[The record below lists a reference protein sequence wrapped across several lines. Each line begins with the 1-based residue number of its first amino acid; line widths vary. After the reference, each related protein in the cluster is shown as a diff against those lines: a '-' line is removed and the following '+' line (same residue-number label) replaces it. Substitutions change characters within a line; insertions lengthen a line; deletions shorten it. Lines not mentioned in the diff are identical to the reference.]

1 MKKML
6 EFLLEWKEY
15 IISYNQNPFHI
26 NDIKRVQAL
35 VPALYGEKLLVD
47 VYDIK
52 EIKDIERVLI
62 NAPENVEITIQLI
75 LKNFRI
81 ANIYI
86 TPNPETEFDIDY
98 YEFIEKLKE
107 GKKDV

>member
-26 NDIKRVQAL
+26 N
-35 VPALYGEKLLVD
+35 
-47 VYDIK
+47 DIK

-98 YEFIEKLKE
+98 YEFVEKLK
-107 GKKDV
+107 D